1 MKRCYVVWLLFT
13 KDLFALTDF
22 IVCCY
27 FLIIFVSI
35 LFVQNIVYSC
45 HFIQERK
52 AGMASIKVSRLHLVD
67 LAGSERQKDT
77 HAEGLRLK
85 VSNAY
90 ELIFMIF
97 IAYLLNACLRWKQL
111 FLLAPRAPPGYV
123 LPGEGRGFRR
133 VNLCLPWI
141 LQAPN
146 LLFLTF
152 SLPLLR
158 VVY

>member
-1 MKRCYVVWLLFT
+1 M
-13 KDLFALTDF
+13 
-22 IVCCY
+22 
-27 FLIIFVSI
+27 
-35 LFVQNIVYSC
+35 YSC

-97 IAYLLNACLRWKQL
+97 IVCLK
-111 FLLAPRAPPGYV
+111 
-123 LPGEGRGFRR
+123 
-133 VNLCLPWI
+133 N
-141 LQAPN
+141 
-146 LLFLTF
+146 
-152 SLPLLR
+152 
-158 VVY
+158 

>member
-1 MKRCYVVWLLFT
+1 M
-13 KDLFALTDF
+13 
-22 IVCCY
+22 CCH
-27 FLIIFVSI
+27 FLIIFVLI
-35 LFVQNIVYSC
+35 LFVKNIVCSC

-97 IAYLLNACLRWKQL
+97 IACLKINAYLWWLHQGMFCPAR
-111 FLLAPRAPPGYV
+111 
-123 LPGEGRGFRR
+123 GEGRRLFSKGKFMPSLDTPRTQPPFFDVLVAVASCGLLAYLPGRSRGCMNKYHRR
-133 VNLCLPWI
+133 AV
-141 LQAPN
+141 
-146 LLFLTF
+146 
-152 SLPLLR
+152 R
-158 VVY
+158 MEH

>member
-1 MKRCYVVWLLFT
+1 M
-13 KDLFALTDF
+13 TDF

-27 FLIIFVSI
+27 FLIFVSI
-35 LFVQNIVYSC
+35 LFVKNIVYSC

-97 IAYLLNACLRWKQL
+97 IAYLLNACLR
-111 FLLAPRAPPGYV
+111 
-123 LPGEGRGFRR
+123 
-133 VNLCLPWI
+133 
-141 LQAPN
+141 
-146 LLFLTF
+146 
-152 SLPLLR
+152 
-158 VVY
+158 

>member
-1 MKRCYVVWLLFT
+1 MKHCYVVWLLVI

-35 LFVQNIVYSC
+35 LFVKNIVYSC

-97 IAYLLNACLRWKQL
+97 IACLK
-111 FLLAPRAPPGYV
+111 
-123 LPGEGRGFRR
+123 
-133 VNLCLPWI
+133 N
-141 LQAPN
+141 
-146 LLFLTF
+146 
-152 SLPLLR
+152 
-158 VVY
+158 

>member
-1 MKRCYVVWLLFT
+1 M
-13 KDLFALTDF
+13 ADF
-22 IVCCY
+22 IDVVIS
-27 FLIIFVSI
+27 LLVFVLI
-35 LFVQNIVYSC
+35 LFVKNIVYSR

-97 IAYLLNACLRWKQL
+97 MAYLKNKC
-111 FLLAPRAPPGYV
+111 
-123 LPGEGRGFRR
+123 
-133 VNLCLPWI
+133 
-141 LQAPN
+141 
-146 LLFLTF
+146 
-152 SLPLLR
+152 
-158 VVY
+158 

>member
-1 MKRCYVVWLLFT
+1 MKHCYVVQLLSI

-27 FLIIFVSI
+27 FLIIFVPM
-35 LFVQNIVYSC
+35 LFVKNIVYSC

-97 IAYLLNACLRWKQL
+97 IACLKINACLW
-111 FLLAPRAPPGYV
+111 
-123 LPGEGRGFRR
+123 
-133 VNLCLPWI
+133 
-141 LQAPN
+141 
-146 LLFLTF
+146 
-152 SLPLLR
+152 
-158 VVY
+158 